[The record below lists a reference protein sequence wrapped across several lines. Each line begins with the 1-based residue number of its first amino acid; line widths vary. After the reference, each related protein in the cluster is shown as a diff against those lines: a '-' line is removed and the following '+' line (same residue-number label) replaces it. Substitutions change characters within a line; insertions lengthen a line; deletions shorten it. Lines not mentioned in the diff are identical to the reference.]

1 MNYRKLG
8 STGIVVSEIGFGAWG
23 IAGGSYG
30 PVSDGESKKALQTAF
45 EEGITFYDTAD
56 SYGSGHSEELIGKM
70 CPFLLNLEPKK
81 FMGHESHGMMLALD
95 IAGDKSDCILLHPNK
110 EIPSGLKVV

>member
-1 MNYRKLG
+1 M
-8 STGIVVSEIGFGAWG
+8 SEGMIGFDDWLKLDIRAGTINEAE
-23 IAGGSYG
+23 IAEGTDNLMKMNVGFG
-30 PVSDGESKKALQTAF
+30 DLGNRQIVSSIAP
-45 EEGITFYDTAD
+45 FY
-56 SYGSGHSEELIGKM
+56 SPEELIGKM